1 MNAWKK
7 DENQFY
13 HDRKSALH
21 YVDRYSCCSI
31 MWTVT
36 DCEKSSMYSNSAN
49 GKDRNASFYGSRNLA
64 RQERKEEDAQD
75 YRDGHQQLVLV
86 FDKFIRFHGRLV

>member
-1 MNAWKK
+1 MHGKK
-7 DENQFY
+7 MRINFIMIG
-13 HDRKSALH
+13 SLL
-21 YVDRYSCCSI
+21 CI

-64 RQERKEEDAQD
+64 RQERKE
-75 YRDGHQQLVLV
+75 
-86 FDKFIRFHGRLV
+86 